1 MAHRQFKLTKQEI
14 AQLRIAADKTRN
26 VKELKRLQAVRL
38 YGEGQTVDDILNLV
52 DCSERSLLRWC
63 EQYRAAGVEG
73 LKSKYRGDNA
83 ARLSAEQ
90 RAEVRERL
98 ARNRPDQ
105 ILPPEIRI
113 SQGEFWTVSDLRIA
127 IQRWYGVTWQS
138 DTSYRTLLKA
148 CNFSQQRPEN
158 RYRSRASEQAIA
170 DFEAELEKKGPT
182 CCKCIR
188 TWSS

>member
-1 MAHRQFKLTKQEI
+1 MAHRQFKLGKQEI
-14 AQLRIAADKTRN
+14 AQLRTAADKTRN

-38 YGEGQTVDDILNLV
+38 YGEGRAVDDILSLV

-63 EQYRAAGVEG
+63 EQYRVAGVEG
-73 LKSKYRGDNA
+73 LKSKYKGDNA

-90 RAEVRERL
+90 RAEVKEQL

-138 DTSYRTLLKA
+138 ETSYRTLLKA
-148 CNFSQQRPEN
+148 CNFSQQRPES

-170 DFEAELEKKGPT
+170 DFEAELEKK
-182 CCKCIR
+182 
-188 TWSS
+188 